1 MDADVNASS
10 LPEAEDAL
18 VNVDPAL
25 VMREFRADVDAT
37 LDGMRVTV
45 KSRAFPFAQNHANW
59 ETISLLIPDMQ
70 KSIAISGLFR
80 GSLSTVV
87 EKETKKWAWSDNLPL
102 CIAINKTAET
112 AKNLFY
118 SSRIPLIITKTIH
131 DSVFQE
137 PQQ

>member
-1 MDADVNASS
+1 MDERRRRIEAFCFRFRYKEIINVDADVNASS

-70 KSIAISGLFR
+70 KSIAISGLLE
-80 GSLSTVV
+80 G
-87 EKETKKWAWSDNLPL
+87 K
-102 CIAINKTAET
+102 
-112 AKNLFY
+112 
-118 SSRIPLIITKTIH
+118 
-131 DSVFQE
+131 
-137 PQQ
+137 